1 MLLAVDPA
9 QKVVALPAAAMF
21 SVAGVYAVTTWLAV
35 FVHPD
40 PVGLVAVTVY
50 VVPLGAA
57 PPLTLGYAAVL
68 GPVLH
73 A

>member
-50 VVPLGAA
+50 VVPGAA
-57 PPLTLGYAAVL
+57 PPLILGYAAVL
-68 GPVLH
+68 GPALH